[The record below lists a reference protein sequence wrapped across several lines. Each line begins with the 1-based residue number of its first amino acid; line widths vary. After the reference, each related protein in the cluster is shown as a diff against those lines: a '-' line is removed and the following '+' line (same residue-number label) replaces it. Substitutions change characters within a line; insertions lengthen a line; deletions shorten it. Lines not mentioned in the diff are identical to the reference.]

1 MASLKEVKAR
11 MASVKSTGKITS
23 AMKMVAS
30 AKLHKAQKVTAG
42 MLPYEER
49 LHQTMED
56 FLAGCSE
63 KGLKSPLTVGHDN
76 VGKVAIVA
84 CSSNGSLCG
93 AFNSNAIRGFMEEYD
108 KYKEIAGPGGVE
120 VYTAGR
126 KMLDAVRRAGIT
138 PAGDYSR
145 LVDNPEY
152 EECAA
157 LADKFMER
165 YLRGELDKVVIV
177 YHHFKGTGSQI
188 LTTDT
193 YLPLELD
200 IETNSGESH
209 DYIFEPTLKDL
220 MQELVPRE
228 LRLRLYATILDTVTS
243 EHAAR
248 MIAMQTATDN
258 ADDLLGELT
267 LTYNKSRQQAITA
280 ELLDIMGGMQDN

>member
-49 LHQTMED
+49 LHKTMED
-56 FLAGCSE
+56 FLTGSSE
-63 KGLKSPLTVGHDN
+63 KGLISPLTVGHE
-76 VGKVAIVA
+76 KIRRVAIVA

-93 AFNSNAIRGFMEEYD
+93 AFNSNAIRGFMDEYN
-108 KYKEIAGPGGVE
+108 KYLDLVGPGGIE
-120 VYTAGR
+120 VYPAGR
-126 KMLDAVRRAGIT
+126 KMHEAVRRAGIT
-138 PAGDYSR
+138 PAGDYSS
-145 LVDNPEY
+145 LVDHPDY
-152 EECAA
+152 EATSA
-157 LADKFMER
+157 LADQFIDR
-165 YLRGELDKVVIV
+165 YLRGEIDKVVIV

-188 LTTDT
+188 LTAST
-193 YLPLELD
+193 YLPLEL
-200 IETNSGESH
+200 EASGNSEESH
-209 DYIFEPTLKDL
+209 DYIFEPSLDDL

-258 ADDLLGELT
+258 AEELLGELT